1 MDQKLLFKQML
12 DFQKTT
18 FDNSFKAMATLQEQG
33 EKMVNMFVE
42 QAPWLPNEGKQ
53 VVIDWV
59 NAYRKGRDEFKNI
72 VESNFEKVQEYF
84 TEKKTEKK
92 AEKKSA

>member
-12 DFQKTT
+12 DFQKST
-18 FDNSFKAMATLQEQG
+18 FDNSFKAMTTLQEQG

-42 QAPWLPNEGKQ
+42 QAPWLPKEGKQ
-53 VVIDWV
+53 VVTDWV
-59 NAYRKGRDEFKNI
+59 NAYRKGREEFKKI

-84 TEKKTEKK
+84 S
-92 AEKKSA
+92 EKKSE